1 MGPLFSKTGRWY
13 MLIALCIALGIFV
26 VFSIFMLIVT
36 KINNVKCTT
45 DLPYI
50 SVYVCRYKYR
60 FTFLET
66 NGYMNIDENRVEH
79 LYKHVFPPA
88 LSPGLSF
95 VGLPSMVSLKQYLG
109 VPSSSLTWFLSLSF
123 FYQGIQFVMFEIQS
137 KWVAAVL
144 SRRVTLP
151 TEDKMMEDISA
162 WYASLDAVGIPKR
175 YTHKLG
181 KIQVSTLYSEY
192 DYMPISK

>member
-1 MGPLFSKTGRWY
+1 
-13 MLIALCIALGIFV
+13 
-26 VFSIFMLIVT
+26 
-36 KINNVKCTT
+36 
-45 DLPYI
+45 
-50 SVYVCRYKYR
+50 
-60 FTFLET
+60 
-66 NGYMNIDENRVEH
+66 
-79 LYKHVFPPA
+79 
-88 LSPGLSF
+88 
-95 VGLPSMVSLKQYLG
+95 
-109 VPSSSLTWFLSLSF
+109 
-123 FYQGIQFVMFEIQS
+123 MFEIQS

>member
-1 MGPLFSKTGRWY
+1 
-13 MLIALCIALGIFV
+13 
-26 VFSIFMLIVT
+26 MLIVT
-36 KINNVKCTT
+36 KNNNMKCTT

-50 SVYVCRYKYR
+50 SVDVCRYKYR

-66 NGYMNIDENRVEH
+66 NGYMSIDENRVKH

-95 VGLPSMVSLKQYLG
+95 VGLPSMVSLKQELYLG
-109 VPSSSLTWFLSLSF
+109 VSSSSDLYLYLF

-151 TEDKMMEDISA
+151 TQDKMMEDISA

-192 DYMPISK
+192 DYMPTSI